1 MFSLSTTLW
10 GDVSLFF
17 VWIIDVVSTLIYY
30 IHSWF
35 PPIRIHTA
43 WRLMLQNVIKLPP
56 AQAPLGLSITFRIKN
71 TTWPGLDLLLQPHF
85 TPCSRLLSLPWSE
98 RLFLRLVH
106 VPRLHPTRIFT
117 HPVPSVKNL
126 LLSPLVLSTS
136 LHITHSS
143 NDTPQS
149 SLTLLT
155 PRSLRISVVAHYLRF
170 CFSRFQLYS
179 VFLWKN

>member
-43 WRLMLQNVIKLPP
+43 WRLMVQNVIKLPP

-98 RLFLRLVH
+98 AVSSSRARAAPPPYQNLYTSCSLCQESPSLSSSFVH
-106 VPRLHPTRIFT
+106 F
-117 HPVPSVKNL
+117 PSHHTQLKWHSTVFSD
-126 LLSPLVLSTS
+126 SP
-136 LHITHSS
+136 
-143 NDTPQS
+143 D
-149 SLTLLT
+149 
-155 PRSLRISVVAHYLRF
+155 A
-170 CFSRFQLYS
+170 
-179 VFLWKN
+179 